1 MAESLD
7 DGTLKDTLDSID
19 EVIDDKAENIAKVLK
34 ELDGQSSTLANE
46 IKRLQERKTT
56 IDTNSRNLKKY
67 LQQSMESVGKR
78 KIKTELFSIGIQK
91 NPASVYVY
99 NEALLPKGFF
109 VEQAPKVDKKALKE
123 ELKHGEI
130 PGAELVQTEGVRI
143 R

>member
-46 IKRLQERKTT
+46 IKRLQERKAT
-56 IDTNSRNLKKY
+56 IETNSRNLKKY
-67 LQQSMESVGKR
+67 LQESMEMVGKR

-91 NPASVYVY
+91 NPVSVRVID
-99 NEALLPKGFF
+99 ETLIPVGFF
-109 VEQAPKVDKKALKE
+109 VEQAPQLDKKALKE

-130 PGAELVQTEGVRI
+130 PGAELVQSEGVRI

>member
-1 MAESLD
+1 M
-7 DGTLKDTLDSID
+7 ID
-19 EVIDDKAENIAKVLK
+19 KTENTAKVLK
-34 ELDGQSSTLANE
+34 ELASQSSTHANQ
-46 IKRLQERKTT
+46 IKHLQERKST

-67 LQQSMESVGKR
+67 LQESMEMVGKR

-130 PGAELVQTEGVRI
+130 PGAELVQPEGVRI